1 MHNAYGTTVNQFFDG
16 RCGDNG
22 EDKGFREALSF

>member
-16 RCGDNG
+16 IRGDNG